1 MFVNRSFP
9 SHDITAIVNVPT
21 RSSGTTEDNI
31 EVSRDLP
38 EDGGILSGRVEIGLP
53 PGSTVLE
60 LFEQIQREL
69 DAMRRGVIIE
79 QENARL
85 RDD

>member
-1 MFVNRSFP
+1 MNEKNLLERSFHVFEEVQRRQGNG
-9 SHDITAIVNVPT
+9 SVD
-21 RSSGTTEDNI
+21 
-31 EVSRDLP
+31 EVSFV
-38 EDGGILSGRVEIGLP
+38 GGFMTCFGILSGRVEIGLL

-69 DAMRRGVIIE
+69 DAMRCGVIIE

>member
-1 MFVNRSFP
+1 MTCF
-9 SHDITAIVNVPT
+9 
-21 RSSGTTEDNI
+21 
-31 EVSRDLP
+31 
-38 EDGGILSGRVEIGLP
+38 GILSGRVEIGLP

>member
-1 MFVNRSFP
+1 
-9 SHDITAIVNVPT
+9 
-21 RSSGTTEDNI
+21 
-31 EVSRDLP
+31 
-38 EDGGILSGRVEIGLP
+38 LSGRVEIGLP